1 MSVQQR
7 GIRGATTAQKNEAT
21 EILEATRR
29 LLLEMAAANGVQ
41 SGDVAAVFFTTTPDL
56 NAEFPAAA
64 ARSLGWQKVPLLCS
78 TEIDVP
84 GRLRSCVRVLM
95 LVNTVLPQAQIRH
108 IYLEGAARL
117 RPDLSGEDDP
127 QTAGTTF

>member
-1 MSVQQR
+1 MSGQQR
-7 GIRGATTAQKNEAT
+7 GIRGATTAPKNEGPVILDAT
-21 EILEATRR
+21 KR
-29 LLLEMAAANGVQ
+29 LLLEMTAANGVQ
-41 SGDVAAVFFTTTPDL
+41 SDDVTAVFFTTTPDL

-64 ARSLGWQKVPLLCS
+64 ARALGWQKVPLLCS

-84 GRLRSCVRVLM
+84 GRLRSCIRVLV
-95 LVNTVLPQAQIRH
+95 LVNTALSQAQIRH

-117 RPDLSGEDDP
+117 RPDLSGQDDP

>member
-41 SGDVAAVFFTTTPDL
+41 SGDLAAVFFTTTPDL